1 MLKVLEI
8 IRVLIADDEL
18 FFIETLEEY
27 LSAFEG
33 IVVVATARNE
43 AQALE
48 ALSENSVD
56 VVLCDVRMPIVDGI
70 EFSKAVLEREINC
83 KIIAWTSFNDDRA
96 VLEMLRL
103 GASGFLL
110 KSSEPSKI
118 VEAIRKASIGGTTI
132 DALSATKLRKYLGRF
147 VSYPEDLPRRERDVL
162 DLLHL
167 GKSNDA
173 ISKELDISM
182 VAVKKAVRRLME
194 RYCASSRLELV
205 AVTRNL

>member
-27 LSAFEG
+27 LSAFEE
-33 IVVVATARNE
+33 IVVVATARNG

-48 ALSENSVD
+48 RLSENSVD

-70 EFSKAVLEREINC
+70 EFSKAVLERGINC

-96 VLEMLRL
+96 VLEMIRL

-147 VSYPEDLPRRERDVL
+147 LSYPEELPRRERDVL